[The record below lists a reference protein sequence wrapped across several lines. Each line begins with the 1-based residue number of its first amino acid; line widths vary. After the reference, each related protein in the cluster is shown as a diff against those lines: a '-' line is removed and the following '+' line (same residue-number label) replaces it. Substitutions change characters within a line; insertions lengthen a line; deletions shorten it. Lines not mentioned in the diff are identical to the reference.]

1 MSRRLTI
8 RARLTLLYGTV
19 FLLGGL
25 LLIAIMVFSVR
36 ADILNQPTTAELHD
50 RASSQAGQPPT
61 TDSEAVA
68 AEERIRQKL
77 REDALNRLAANSVGV
92 LGVLVLLSGGAG
104 WLIAGRTLGRLRQLT
119 DAARRAGENTL
130 HERLDL
136 PGPHDEIKEL
146 GDTFDAMLARLD
158 ASFEGQ
164 RRFVANAS
172 HELRT
177 PLAVTRTAVEVT
189 LAKPS
194 ASEGQLRAMGEDVR
208 SATLRAERLIDS
220 LLTLARSEQE
230 VRGGEVDDLAD
241 LAAEAVDAVRRE
253 AGVHGVTVTADL
265 ESVPV
270 RGDVALLSRA
280 VENLVENAVRHNVR
294 GGSVRVTTGAG
305 VLRVVND
312 GEVIGPELLGQL
324 FEPFHRG
331 SRSRLG
337 GGGVGLGLSIVRSVA
352 RAHGGTVEAEAR
364 TGGGLVVTLALPVA
378 E

>member
-1 MSRRLTI
+1 MSGRLTI
-8 RARLTLLYGTV
+8 RSRLTLLYGTV

-25 LLIAIMVFSVR
+25 MLIAIMVFSVR
-36 ADILNQPTTAELHD
+36 SDILNQPTTEQLHD
-50 RASSQAGQPPT
+50 QASTQAGTPAPP
-61 TDSEAVA
+61 DNAAVA
-68 AEERIRQKL
+68 AEERIRRQL
-77 REDALNRLAANSVGV
+77 RDDDLEQLALNSVGV

-104 WLIAGRTLGRLRQLT
+104 WWIAGRTLNRLRQVI
-119 DAARRAGENTL
+119 DAAKRAGENTL

-136 PGPHDEIKEL
+136 PGPRDEIKEL

-189 LAKPS
+189 LAKQS
-194 ASEGQLRAMGEDVR
+194 ASEAQLRAMGEDVR
-208 SATLRAERLIDS
+208 AATLRAESLIDS

-230 VRGGEVDDLAD
+230 VRGGELDDLGD

-253 AGVHGVTVTADL
+253 AARHAVTITADL
-265 ESVPV
+265 GSVPV

-294 GGSVRVTTGAG
+294 GGSVRVTSGAG
-305 VLRVVND
+305 GLRVVND
-312 GEVIGPELLGQL
+312 GAVIEPELLGQL

-331 SRSRLG
+331 SRTRLG
-337 GGGVGLGLSIVRSVA
+337 GDGVGLGLSIVRSVA
-352 RAHGGTVEAEAR
+352 RAHGGSVEAEAR
-364 TGGGLVVTLALPVA
+364 PEGGLVVTLTLPPV